1 MKKIAKELGE
11 NLSTEEITEMVQ
23 RASSNGQ
30 EITREDFYKIMI
42 KKTF

>member
-1 MKKIAKELGE
+1 MKRIARELGE
-11 NLSTEEITEMVQ
+11 NLSQEELTEMVQ

-30 EITREDFYKIMI
+30 EISREDFYKIMI